1 VGVSCDTHRIMSQS
15 VRTKSKPPRASG
27 PPAVDRFLTGER
39 LGKLETEV
47 AYIKE
52 DIAEIKNNMTT
63 KADIAALRES
73 MDLSRESTKAEIASL
88 KESTKAEIASLKE
101 STKAEIASLKE
112 STKADLVKTENRIL
126 RWIVGSMGTLII
138 AILGLIVAFVLRSL

>member
-1 VGVSCDTHRIMSQS
+1 LCHTDLIMSQS
-15 VRTKSKPPRASG
+15 VRTKNKPPRTSG

-52 DIAEIKNNMTT
+52 DIAEIKNNMAT

-73 MDLSRESTKAEIASL
+73 MDSSRESTKADIARL
-88 KESTKAEIASLKE
+88 TESTKADTAALKE
-101 STKAEIASLKE
+101 NMA
-112 STKADLVKTENRIL
+112 TKADLVKTENRIL
-126 RWIVGSMGTLII
+126 RWIVGSMGMMIVS
-138 AILGLIVAFVLRSL
+138 ILGLIAAFVLRSL

>member
-1 VGVSCDTHRIMSQS
+1 MSQS

-27 PPAVDRFLTGER
+27 PPAGDPFWTGER
-39 LGKLETEV
+39 LGKLETEIV
-47 AYIKE
+47 HIKE
-52 DIAEIKNNMTT
+52 DIAEIKDNMATNMAT

-73 MDLSRESTKAEIASL
+73 MDSSRESTKADTAAL
-88 KESTKAEIASLKE
+88 KENMA
-101 STKAEIASLKE
+101 
-112 STKADLVKTENRIL
+112 TKADLVKTENRIL

>member
-1 VGVSCDTHRIMSQS
+1 MGGVCHTHLIMSQS
-15 VRTKSKPPRASG
+15 VRTKNKPPRTSG
-27 PPAVDRFLTGER
+27 PREGYQFQIGER

-52 DIAEIKNNMTT
+52 DIAEIKNNMAT
-63 KADIAALRES
+63 KADITALRES
-73 MDLSRESTKAEIASL
+73 MDSSRESAKADTAAL
-88 KESTKAEIASLKE
+88 RE

>member
-1 VGVSCDTHRIMSQS
+1 MGVSCDTHRIMSQS

-27 PPAVDRFLTGER
+27 PPAGDPFWTGER

-101 STKAEIASLKE
+101 STKA
-112 STKADLVKTENRIL
+112 DLVKTENRIL